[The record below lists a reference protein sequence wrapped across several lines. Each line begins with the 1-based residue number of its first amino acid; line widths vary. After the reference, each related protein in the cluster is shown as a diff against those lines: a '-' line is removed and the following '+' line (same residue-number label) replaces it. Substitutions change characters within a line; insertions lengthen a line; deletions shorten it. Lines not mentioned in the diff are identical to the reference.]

1 MADKNK
7 NHSDLTPGTVVG
19 SYKIV
24 KILNSDKTGDTCL
37 ANDTQLDKSV
47 VIKFISP
54 NNPLKQVQHSM
65 RLSHPN
71 IISVYETG
79 EYKNQNYLVM
89 EYVIGKPLSEF
100 IEEGSVST
108 EFTIDVG
115 LQISDALAYAHSES
129 VIHGNIASSNIII
142 DIDGRPRL
150 SDFGLYSDKKN
161 NQDDLC
167 SLGTLLYEM
176 LTGKSHSGAFSET
189 KLRSDL
195 GDVPDKLTTIIL
207 KLLSKNKTDN
217 YNAADELY
225 NDLVSLPQSKK
236 LSSQKPVDWWN
247 RIVVPIAFIILVI
260 VAIYWLFYR
269 NK

>member
-1 MADKNK
+1 MITVGTKIAD
-7 NHSDLTPGTVVG
+7 
-19 SYKIV
+19 YKIT
-24 KILNSDKTGDTCL
+24 KLLTSDKTGNTCL
-37 ANDTQLDKSV
+37 ATDTQLDKSV
-47 VIKFISP
+47 IIKFISP
-54 NNPLKQVQHSM
+54 NDILKQVQQSM

-79 EYKNQNYLVM
+79 EYNSQNYLVM

-129 VIHGNIASSNIII
+129 IIHGSIASSNIII

-150 SDFGLYSDKKN
+150 SDFGLYNDKKN
-161 NQDDLC
+161 NQDDLR

-189 KLRSDL
+189 KLRLDL
-195 GDVPDKLTTIIL
+195 GDVSDKLTAIIL
-207 KLLSKNKTDN
+207 KLLSNNKADCCNTV
-217 YNAADELY
+217 DELY

-260 VAIYWLFYR
+260 AAIYWLFYR